1 MRALLKILVL
11 IILTAAAAGFF
22 LRDEKALAERI
33 VVWAESSVRHVENL
47 MAEKDSDTE
56 EVFDNRDTGYDFQ
69 QPDWSDYRTD
79 DSYSDGNVASVTSGY
94 TLSSEPRALDNN
106 VNAERED
113 TFKGTAL
120 SGTVPEHVDW
130 VKKVTQRD
138 SPHSWQLLMLYDDLP
153 DYMEA
158 ATVDGMTMSSHKPME
173 SFEFLEGN
181 TATEI
186 LGSMGTNVHETA
198 HGYFGDNIYLY
209 AREHH
214 LAMDW
219 DNVNGYLYLSPSE
232 SFFISFPK
240 KMLFP
245 SRELVREIPRE
256 LRTFRFDTYVAGTTS
271 TQGQGVIG
279 LLDEFHAYYHGSRC
293 KFDLFP
299 DYAEAEGSEIN
310 GLLEW
315 IRDIQSEMTAY
326 YEFDFFIR
334 EYLLKMRESCPE
346 AYGSLRK
353 CDSFTEA
360 YRAVHRA
367 YSGLIRD
374 YEKRIMDEIAR
385 MNASGGATAE
395 IRDGTLWITSAD
407 GTRSR
412 GATVFWEDRATLEPV
427 LKSGRYNQID
437 PEFLKIER

>member
-1 MRALLKILVL
+1 M
-11 IILTAAAAGFF
+11 
-22 LRDEKALAERI
+22 
-33 VVWAESSVRHVENL
+33 
-47 MAEKDSDTE
+47 
-56 EVFDNRDTGYDFQ
+56 
-69 QPDWSDYRTD
+69 
-79 DSYSDGNVASVTSGY
+79 
-94 TLSSEPRALDNN
+94 
-106 VNAERED
+106 
-113 TFKGTAL
+113 
-120 SGTVPEHVDW
+120 
-130 VKKVTQRD
+130 
-138 SPHSWQLLMLYDDLP
+138 
-153 DYMEA
+153 
-158 ATVDGMTMSSHKPME
+158 
-173 SFEFLEGN
+173 
-181 TATEI
+181 
-186 LGSMGTNVHETA
+186 
-198 HGYFGDNIYLY
+198 
-209 AREHH
+209 
-214 LAMDW
+214 AMDW

-293 KFDLFP
+293 KFDLFSA
-299 DYAEAEGSEIN
+299 YAEAEGSEVN

-334 EYLLKMRESCPE
+334 EYLLMMRESCPE
-346 AYGSLRK
+346 AYGSLRQ

-367 YSGLIRD
+367 YSDLIRD
-374 YEKRIMDEIAR
+374 YEELIMDEIAR

-395 IRDGTLWITSAD
+395 IREGTLWISSAD

-437 PEFLKIER
+437 SEFLKIER